1 MRIRNCVLLYLLASS
16 IGYAGTVSS
25 LIDYQLYKDFAM
37 NRGKFKVGATN
48 VVVDR
53 KDGTSMTINVPIPDF
68 ASTDSIGVGTLIDPS
83 YVGGVKHNGGYQDVT
98 YGYKTGHT
106 YDIIDRNENPK
117 RDYHTPRLRKVV
129 TDVAPTVCNTDD
141 NLLQDWQHKYLA
153 YARVG
158 SGHQYI
164 QHPDGKK
171 DDLSYAYHYL
181 TGGFVPPELFYK
193 DKGIWVGDRN
203 GAFPKDVKLS
213 PLPIYIEPGDSGS
226 PLWGFNKQTQK
237 WELVAFAMAIGNSE
251 ISIYIP
257 VNNEFLNGVIKA
269 DTLPDV
275 KDIASNGEIVWNGIT
290 GEGNTGSGT
299 IVQGDNTWTYN
310 GLKTTLDLNKAS
322 DADMNSTKHLTF
334 AGEGGKIKLADS
346 INMGAGKLTF
356 KNNYTVYG
364 ETGKETWVGAGIQI
378 DKDKNVLW
386 QVNGVAGDA
395 LHKIGEGT
403 LHVNATGVN
412 HGALNVGDG
421 TVILDQQADES
432 GNKQAFEYID
442 IVSGR
447 ATVVL
452 NDANQVD
459 TSKINFL
466 FRGGRLDVNS
476 NNITFGDIKAVDRG
490 AMIVNHSD
498 KKATVDING
507 EKFKKKASI
516 YHGQFGENDE
526 SKNNGALDININGK
540 EGNTFAI
547 AGGSTL
553 NGDFNVNGMG
563 TNLIMSGDRDLHA
576 EEDIKNTTIN
586 GDYLYSN
593 FKYNNIN
600 LAQGTN
606 FYGSVYSSMNGNI
619 QTNGNN
625 NLVMGYVSGKSKFV
639 YDETQD
645 TKEQNAVEIV
655 LNDEN
660 TKGEFNKITTFY
672 NGNINLKSSNL
683 DMGYTQFVGEL
694 ALDKTSNINSSNSE
708 IYAKIDGK
716 EGKLTLDNTKLNITG
731 DSIIGNLN
739 ANNSTI
745 GFDSPNR
752 ANNYSTLEI
761 NEYSGNSN
769 MVFNVNSQSG
779 DSDKVIINNLGNDTS
794 SINVKIDDSAL
805 KPNYGTKLTLV
816 DIKSTEGKK
825 LTLGNGETTQVI
837 DIGPV
842 MTQIGSTTNG
852 EVGKIDYVIPQL
864 TNKTAGSTTRTML
877 AEYAARMELVRSQ
890 NILLNESFDAMNP
903 EDFKGGISLRGNFSD
918 SKYESSK
925 FSKFKQNIGNYGVS
939 YENES
944 MVNPEWNM
952 YKGVAFTYGHS
963 NVEYSGNY
971 SGNMNAYTGHIYGKL
986 MRNDGLF
993 VKGSLGYSYIDED
1006 INSDNFDTGV
1016 VSFGT
1021 GIGYALDFDG
1031 LKFTTTLD
1039 GNLYYLPGVNY
1050 TLHFGNKSQEANVD
1064 AEYILAITPK
1074 VKVEKAIYFNN
1085 FKIKPFGAISY
1096 EFDKYL
1102 KNDSPEITTTD
1113 VGLYTGLV
1121 ERGTVLETGANVEY
1135 SNITVGAEAK
1145 YFTGKES
1152 AEKLMGTVNLKY
1164 TF

>member
-1 MRIRNCVLLYLLASS
+1 M
-16 IGYAGTVSS
+16 
-25 LIDYQLYKDFAM
+25 
-37 NRGKFKVGATN
+37 
-48 VVVDR
+48 
-53 KDGTSMTINVPIPDF
+53 
-68 ASTDSIGVGTLIDPS
+68 
-83 YVGGVKHNGGYQDVT
+83 
-98 YGYKTGHT
+98 
-106 YDIIDRNENPK
+106 
-117 RDYHTPRLRKVV
+117 
-129 TDVAPTVCNTDD
+129 
-141 NLLQDWQHKYLA
+141 
-153 YARVG
+153 
-158 SGHQYI
+158 
-164 QHPDGKK
+164 
-171 DDLSYAYHYL
+171 
-181 TGGFVPPELFYK
+181 
-193 DKGIWVGDRN
+193 
-203 GAFPKDVKLS
+203 
-213 PLPIYIEPGDSGS
+213 
-226 PLWGFNKQTQK
+226 
-237 WELVAFAMAIGNSE
+237 
-251 ISIYIP
+251 
-257 VNNEFLNGVIKA
+257 
-269 DTLPDV
+269 
-275 KDIASNGEIVWNGIT
+275 WNGIT

-403 LHVNATGVN
+403 LHVNATGIN

-421 TVILDQQADES
+421 TVILDQQADEK

-442 IVSGR
+442 IVRGR

-452 NDANQVD
+452 NDANQID

-476 NNITFGDIKAVDRG
+476 NNIAFGDIKAVDRG

-553 NGDFNVNGMG
+553 NGDFNVNGVG

-576 EEDIKNTTIN
+576 GEDIKKTTIN

-619 QTNGNN
+619 QTTGNN
-625 NLVMGYVSGKSKFV
+625 SLVMGYVSGKSKFV

-716 EGKLTLDNTKLNITG
+716 EGSLNLDNTKLNITG

-739 ANNSTI
+739 AKDSTI
-745 GFDSPNR
+745 GFDSPAK
-752 ANNYSTLEI
+752 ANDYSTLEI

-769 MVFNVNSQSG
+769 MVFNVNSQNG

-794 SINVKIDDSAL
+794 SINVKVDDSAL

-890 NILLNESFDAMNP
+890 NILLNESFDAMNT
-903 EDFKGGISLRGNFSD
+903 EDFKGGISLRGNISD
-918 SKYESSK
+918 SKYKSSK
-925 FSKFKQNIGNYGVS
+925 FSKFKQNIGNYSVS

-1031 LKFTTTLD
+1031 LKFTTALD

-1050 TLHFGNKSQEANVD
+1050 TLHFGNKPQSVDVD
-1064 AEYILAITPK
+1064 AEYVLAITPK
-1074 VKVEKAIYFNN
+1074 VKVEKAIYFDN

-1102 KNDSPEITTTD
+1102 KNDRPEITTTD

-1121 ERGTVLETGANVEY
+1121 ERGTVLEAGANVEY
-1135 SNITVGAEAK
+1135 SNITVGAQTK

-1152 AEKLMGTVNLKY
+1152 AKKLMGTVNLKY

>member
-1 MRIRNCVLLYLLASS
+1 MKIRNCVLLYLLASS
-16 IGYAGTVSS
+16 IGYAGTVTS

-83 YVGGVKHNGGYQDVT
+83 YVGGVKHNRGYQKVT

-106 YDIIDRNENPK
+106 YKLIDRNEHPQWDK
-117 RDYHTPRLRKVV
+117 HAPRLHKLV
-129 TDVAPTVCNTDD
+129 TDVAPSKVAIKPKVND
-141 NLLQDWQHKYLA
+141 
-153 YARVG
+153 YAIFTRVG
-158 SGHQYI
+158 SGTQKVI
-164 QHPDGKK
+164 SPDGTVKQVAG
-171 DDLSYAYHYL
+171 AYKYL
-181 TGGFVPPELFYK
+181 TGGIIPVDKMHGDWTVDDQGNFLNTNMVPSSP
-193 DKGIWVGDRN
+193 
-203 GAFPKDVKLS
+203 FPINL
-213 PLPIYIEPGDSGS
+213 EAGDSGS
-226 PLWGFNKQTQK
+226 PLWGLNKNTGE
-237 WELVAFAMAIGNSE
+237 WEIVAF
-251 ISIYIP
+251 
-257 VNNEFLNGVIKA
+257 GVAVTNKTSLYAPFEEGYLLEKIKE
-269 DTLPDV
+269 DTLTFNSKGSQDILFGAT
-275 KDIASNGEIVWNGIT
+275 KDFNGTNQGTGII
-290 GEGNTGSGT
+290 S
-299 IVQGDNTWTYN
+299 QGDITLKYN
-310 GLKTTLDLNKAS
+310 GLNSSLALDKATNQEL
-322 DADMNSTKHLTF
+322 NSTKHIIFQGDDAT
-334 AGEGGKIKLADS
+334 IKLENS
-346 INMGAGKLTF
+346 INQGAGKLHF
-356 KNNYTVYG
+356 KGNYTV
-364 ETGKETWVGAGIQI
+364 TSDKKDTTWVGAGIQI

-421 TVILDQQADES
+421 TVILDQQADEK

-476 NNITFGDIKAVDRG
+476 NNIAFGDIKAVDRG

-553 NGDFNVNGMG
+553 NGDFNVNGIG

-576 EEDIKNTTIN
+576 GENIKNTTIN

-619 QTNGNN
+619 QTTGNN
-625 NLVMGYVSGKSKFV
+625 SLVMGYVSGKSKFV

-660 TKGEFNKITTFY
+660 TKEEFNKITTFY

-716 EGKLTLDNTKLNITG
+716 EGSLNLDNTKLNITG

-752 ANNYSTLEI
+752 ANNYSTFEI

-779 DSDKVIINNLGNDTS
+779 ESNKVIINNLGNDTS
-794 SINVKIDDSAL
+794 SINVKVDDSAL

-842 MTQIGSTTNG
+842 MTQIGSTSNG

-925 FSKFKQNIGNYGVS
+925 FSKFNQNIGNYGVS

-963 NVEYSGNY
+963 NIEYSGNY

-1031 LKFTTTLD
+1031 LKFTTALD

-1102 KNDSPEITTTD
+1102 KNDRPEITTTD

-1121 ERGTVLETGANVEY
+1121 ERGTILEAGANVEY
-1135 SNITVGAEAK
+1135 SNITVGAQMK